1 MNEDASDLDR
11 LLQAVSNRLR
21 RHALGCL
28 VRHDVLTLA
37 DLADELAER
46 KYDAPLSEIPP
57 EEVKETYLAL
67 YHTHVPRL
75 EIEGLVQYDQ
85 DQDMV
90 GITER
95 GRTVDGWLEETL
107 DDLPDCRDADGG

>member
-1 MNEDASDLDR
+1 MNEDDADLDR
-11 LLQAVSNRLR
+11 LLKAVSDRLR
-21 RHALGCL
+21 RRALSCL
-28 VRHDVLTLA
+28 GRHDVLTLA

-46 KYDAPLSEIPP
+46 KHGAPLSEVPP
-57 EEVKETYLAL
+57 EEVKEIYLTL

-75 EIEGLVQYDQ
+75 ETEGLVQYDQ

-95 GRTVDGWLEETL
+95 GRTVDRWLEETL
-107 DDLPDCRDADGG
+107 DDLPD